1 MKIKGLIF
9 DLDGVLVDTKKIHF
23 NALNVALKS
32 INFDQISFKDHI
44 NIYDGLPTLEKLK
57 ILNKKKGLNKK
68 FFLKIQK
75 IKQIETQKLL
85 NKNLKFSPKIFKMF
99 TKLSKNYKIC
109 IATNA
114 VNKTLQVCLK
124 KLRIKKLITSSF
136 SNQDVVN
143 NKPHPEIY
151 LKCLIDMGCKPNETL
166 IFEDSS
172 MVLWPLKTQVV
183 TYLR

>member
-32 INFDQISFKDHI
+32 VKFDQISFKDHI
-44 NIYDGLPTLEKLK
+44 NIYDGLPTLEKLR
-57 ILNKKKGLNKK
+57 ILNKKNGLNKK

-75 IKQIETQKLL
+75 TKQIETQKLL
-85 NKNLKFSPKIFKMF
+85 NKNLRFNPKIFNLF
-99 TKLSKNYKIC
+99 SKLSKNYKIC

-124 KLRIKKLITSSF
+124 KLL
-136 SNQDVVN
+136 D
-143 NKPHPEIY
+143 
-151 LKCLIDMGCKPNETL
+151 L
-166 IFEDSS
+166 
-172 MVLWPLKTQVV
+172 
-183 TYLR
+183 